1 MADKD
6 IAEMTKPEL
15 IREINETVH
24 IRTRKPLAEFSRE
37 ELVELLTW
45 IRDCLDEHKS
55 DRWYA

>member
-37 ELVELLTW
+37 ELLQLFTR
-45 IRDCLDEHKS
+45 IRDWLADREA